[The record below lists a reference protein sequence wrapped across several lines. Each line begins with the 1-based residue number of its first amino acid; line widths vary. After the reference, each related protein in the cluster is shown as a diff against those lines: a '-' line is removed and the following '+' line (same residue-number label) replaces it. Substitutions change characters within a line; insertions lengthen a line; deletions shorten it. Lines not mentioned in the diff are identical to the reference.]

1 MHMKIGIIGAGAIGT
16 ALARNFA
23 RNGIDVVIA
32 NRRGPATLAALALEL
47 GPHITAVTAKEA
59 AQRDIVIVAINWGS
73 VPSLKE
79 LGPWEGRIVVD
90 ANNAIEVPSFRAVDL
105 QGRASSDVLAG
116 YVAGASV
123 VKAFNHLGAAL
134 LAQVPREGGGRRV
147 LFYSGN
153 DAAAKDKVAGLIA
166 RLGFAG
172 VDLGTP
178 SDGGRLAQFPGGV
191 LPNLNFIKLN

>member
-1 MHMKIGIIGAGAIGT
+1 MKIGIIGAGAIGT

-23 RNGIDVVIA
+23 RSGIDVFIA
-32 NRRGPATLAALALEL
+32 NRRGPATLAALAREL
-47 GPHITAVTAKEA
+47 GPHITVVTAQEA
-59 AQRDIVIVAINWGS
+59 AQMDIVIVAINWSS
-73 VPSLKE
+73 VPSLAE

-134 LAQVPREGGGRRV
+134 LAQDPREGGGRRV
-147 LFYSGN
+147 LFYSGS
-153 DAAAKDKVAGLIA
+153 DTAAKDKVAGLIA

-172 VDLGTP
+172 IDLGTP
-178 SDGGRLAQFPGGV
+178 SGGGRLSQFPGGV
-191 LPNLNFIKLN
+191 LPNVNLVRLS